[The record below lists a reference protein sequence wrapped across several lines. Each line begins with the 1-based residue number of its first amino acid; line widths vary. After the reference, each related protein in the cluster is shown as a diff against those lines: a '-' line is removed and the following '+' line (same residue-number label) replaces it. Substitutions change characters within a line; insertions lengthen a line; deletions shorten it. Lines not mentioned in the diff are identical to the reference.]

1 MVVVIVVVVVVVV
14 FLTGGFYISGLLS
27 LQPALHPGF
36 SGL

>member
-1 MVVVIVVVVVVVV
+1 MLVVIVVVVVVVV